1 MSTNIKDEEKESS
14 LQQLPLQVGDV
25 IMVTPTGIKEFGV
38 FCKCP
43 NGFSGLIHI
52 SRITPKF
59 VKNVNDYFTIGTP
72 VKAQITGIDH
82 AKQQLSLS
90 TKEQGIVAKNQSSI
104 EENGKGFAPIREN
117 VDNWF
122 KKEENN

>member
-1 MSTNIKDEEKESS
+1 MSTIIKNEENESNV
-14 LQQLPLQVGDV
+14 QQFQVGD
-25 IMVTPTGIKEFGV
+25 IITVTPTGIKEFGV

-59 VKNVNDYFTIGTP
+59 VKNVSDYFTIGTS
-72 VKAQITGIDH
+72 VKAEITGIDH
-82 AKQQLSLS
+82 TKQQLSLS
-90 TKEQGIVAKNQSSI
+90 TKEQGLVAKNNSSI
-104 EENGKGFAPIREN
+104 EENGKGFAPIRES